1 MHSRAILIQ
10 SRTPTMPRHA
20 LLPPEKPR
28 PPAHDPKSKHF
39 SKTGKTNKVKY
50 QIYDFLGRA
59 LLHCAEQENWEAVRI
74 FERLRK
80 DLLDAKKKKTNR
92 F

>member
-1 MHSRAILIQ
+1 MQ
-10 SRTPTMPRHA
+10 RHA
-20 LLPPEKPR
+20 LLPPEVPR
-28 PPAHDPKSKHF
+28 PPGFDPKSKTF
-39 SKTGKTNKVKY
+39 ANLTKKEKIKLKY
-50 QIYDFLGRA
+50 RIYDFLGRA

-92 F
+92 I